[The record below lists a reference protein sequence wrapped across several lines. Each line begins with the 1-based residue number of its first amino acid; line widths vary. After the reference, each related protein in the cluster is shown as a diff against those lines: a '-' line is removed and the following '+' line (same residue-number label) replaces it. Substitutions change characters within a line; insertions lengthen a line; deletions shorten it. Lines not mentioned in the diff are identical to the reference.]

1 MKYLK
6 HIFFGT
12 LLLAVIASI
21 FIPLIT
27 VSNSQISTF
36 NLIFTA
42 NFNSISVILL
52 VTYVLVIASNTLL
65 YFYFD
70 RSWSRML
77 SLVVNITSGVI
88 FILMYDI
95 YKNLTDVDAVV
106 CFGSIFIGVVL
117 FLFSLYILQE
127 IFKNN
132 MFTIKDIVEC
142 AMLIAF
148 ALVLDIAIFKIKLT
162 LTGGSISFIMVP
174 LLILCLR
181 QGFTKGFISCGI
193 VYGILA
199 CIFDNYG
206 FFTYPFDYLLG
217 FGLLCFIGT
226 FKNII
231 LPKDS
236 NKITVK
242 GVIFLVIG
250 VVGAVFLRLIA
261 STISG
266 MVFYGLNLWGSFVY
280 QITYIGPSLAI
291 ALVSMLLLYKPLL
304 LINRLF

>member
-6 HIFFGT
+6 HIIFGT
-12 LLLAVIASI
+12 LLVAVLVSI
-21 FIPLIT
+21 FVPLIS
-27 VSNSQISTF
+27 VSNTQILTF
-36 NLIFTA
+36 QLIFTK
-42 NFNSISVILL
+42 NFNIISVILL
-52 VTYVLVIASNTLL
+52 ITYCLVIGVNIAL
-65 YFYFD
+65 YFNY
-70 RSWSRML
+70 SNSIIKTI
-77 SLVVNITSGVI
+77 SLLTNITAGFI
-88 FILMYDI
+88 FVLFSEI
-95 YKNLTDVDAVV
+95 YKSLLETSSNVS
-106 CFGSIFIGVVL
+106 FGNIFIGVIL
-117 FLFSLYILQE
+117 FLFSIYLLSE
-127 IFKNN
+127 IFKTNRY
-132 MFTIKDIVEC
+132 TIKDIVES

-162 LTGGSISFIMVP
+162 LTGGSISFIMIP
-174 LLILCLR
+174 LLILSLR
-181 QGFTKGFISCGI
+181 QGFVKGFISCGI

-217 FGLLCFIGT
+217 FGLLAFVGI

-236 NKITVK
+236 NKLTIK
-242 GVIFLVIG
+242 GVIFLVVG
-250 VVGAVFLRLIA
+250 VVVAIGLRLLA

-266 MVFYGLNLWGSFVY
+266 MVFYGLDFWGSFVY

-291 ALVSMLLLYKPLL
+291 SLAAMLLLYKPLL